1 MLTTIPL
8 KLIYANP
15 NQPRKAFDPEK
26 LQELAASIKEYGVL
40 EPIVVT
46 PRENG
51 RYMIIAGERR
61 FRASTLAGLPEIP
74 VRVIEADDNIV
85 EELALLENVQREDL
99 TIIEEARAY
108 QSLLDR
114 GMSKEELA
122 TKLGKMPWRIDERTS
137 LLNLSPAHQKLVE
150 AGKIGHSEAFEMSRV
165 SEGKQALILRKIHAG
180 ELGTYNKLRSF
191 VDGMI
196 LCERQEAIF
205 SLQEFTPEE
214 KASIDLFKL
223 TMRNIQSFVS
233 QVENE
238 EAMKKAA
245 FHSAVRA
252 EQLDLVIKHLMRL
265 RKLVLAGSGIKEAME
280 AA

>member
-1 MLTTIPL
+1 METTIPIT
-8 KLIYANP
+8 LIYPNP
-15 NQPRKAFDPEK
+15 DQPRKQFDPEK
-26 LQELAASIKEYGVL
+26 LGELALSIREYGIL
-40 EPIVVT
+40 EPLVVT
-46 PRENG
+46 PRG
-51 RYMIIAGERR
+51 DRYMIIAGERR
-61 FRASTLAGLPEIP
+61 YRAALLAKLDRLP
-74 VRVIEADDNIV
+74 VRVIEADDRLV
-85 EELALLENVQREDL
+85 EELALLENIQRQDL

-108 QSLLDR
+108 QALLDR

-137 LLNLSPAHQKLVE
+137 LLNLAPEYQKLVE
-150 AGKIGHSEAFEMSRV
+150 SGKIGNSEAFEVSRV
-165 SEGKQALILRKIHAG
+165 SEGKQALILRKIQAG

-191 VDGMI
+191 VDGLIM
-196 LCERQEAIF
+196 CERQEAIF
-205 SLQEFTPEE
+205 ALQEFTPEE

-238 EAMKKAA
+238 EVLKKAA

-252 EQLDLVIKHLMRL
+252 EQLDLIIKHLMRL
-265 RKLVLAGSGIKEAME
+265 RKLVLAGSGIKDAME